1 MKVLER
7 DIENALGRYA
17 KKLGCIYYKFTSPA
31 RRSVPDRM
39 VIGPHGEIVFI
50 ELKAPGKKPTP
61 LQLREI
67 KLLQSQG
74 CSAEWVDNVDDGKA
88 LIDSVCTLQ

>member
-1 MKVLER
+1 MLER
-7 DIENALGRYA
+7 DLENALGRYA
-17 KKLGCIYYKFTSPA
+17 KKNGCMYYKFTSPA

-39 VIGPHGEIVFI
+39 VIGPYGDIVFI

-67 KLLQSQG
+67 RLLQRQG
-74 CSAEWVDNVDDGKA
+74 CAAEWTDNLDDGKA
-88 LIDSVCTLQ
+88 LIDSVCSLA